1 MTVYVAL
8 GIGAGLVS
16 AFLFTAA
23 GAGSLL
29 GVMLMYLAPLPI
41 LIVALGWHHLL
52 GVLALSVGALAV
64 SFLFRSSTGIAFAI
78 GPGLSAWFPA
88 YLALLARPVPSGD
101 GRLEGRRWLSV
112 GDLLFWL
119 AVTGAVIAF
128 AAIAATTGG
137 DLERYRQA
145 LERAAT
151 ELLNRPAGRG
161 GAPQPMPLP
170 AQEFAAMMVWLA
182 PAVLGSALT
191 LMVSVNLWLAARIV
205 AVSGRLNRPWPDLTS
220 TRMPLAAAL
229 VLVGALVFTQGSG
242 LASFGAMAIVG
253 AFVVAFAFQGLAVIH
268 FVTRGRA
275 ARPIM
280 LAGLYFLTALLS
292 YVLLPA
298 FALLGLVDSLVGL
311 RRRSSGPPP
320 PPLT

>member
-1 MTVYVAL
+1 
-8 GIGAGLVS
+8 
-16 AFLFTAA
+16 
-23 GAGSLL
+23 
-29 GVMLMYLAPLPI
+29 
-41 LIVALGWHHLL
+41 
-52 GVLALSVGALAV
+52 
-64 SFLFRSSTGIAFAI
+64 
-78 GPGLSAWFPA
+78 
-88 YLALLARPVPSGD
+88 
-101 GRLEGRRWLSV
+101 
-112 GDLLFWL
+112 
-119 AVTGAVIAF
+119 
-128 AAIAATTGG
+128 
-137 DLERYRQA
+137 
-145 LERAAT
+145 
-151 ELLNRPAGRG
+151 
-161 GAPQPMPLP
+161 
-170 AQEFAAMMVWLA
+170 MMVWLA

-320 PPLT
+320 PPPLT